1 MNEELKYA
9 VANMEHAKL
18 RTLLTVL
25 GIVIGVAI
33 IVAILALGTGM
44 RYSINQHLEALG
56 SDKIVVS
63 PAQAMSGMPTEL
75 APFTSADIRELS
87 RLPGVKDV
95 LPMFYRPAVGEYR
108 GESADIYVM
117 GVEPRGINYFTEFYS
132 IREGRMFRSAETRSA
147 VIGYWIA
154 RKVFSREVGAGD
166 VIKLNGR
173 SFRVVGVLNEI
184 GSPEDDTTVYIPLSS
199 AQKLYG
205 TGDEV
210 TMIWVVVENPE
221 RVEVVAKRVEE
232 VLERRRGG
240 KDFQVFTPRE
250 IAEQVDKVLDIV
262 SFVLGGIAGISMVVG
277 GVIIMNTL
285 LTSVMERTR
294 EIGVM
299 KAVGASS
306 MQVLRIFLI
315 EAALIG
321 LTGGVLGVIL
331 GSVLAKLIELAGR
344 AYMGSGFVVL
354 ITPELVLFSLAF
366 ALLVGVLSGLYPAYR
381 ASRLEPVEALRY
393 E

>member
-9 VANMEHAKL
+9 AANMGHAKL

-33 IVAILALGTGM
+33 IMAILALGAGM

-56 SDKIVVS
+56 GDKIVVS
-63 PAQAMSGMPTEL
+63 PAQAMSGRPVEV
-75 APFTSADIRELS
+75 APFTSSDMKAVSGI
-87 RLPGVKDV
+87 PGVKDV
-95 LPMFYRPAVGEYR
+95 LPMFYRPAVAEYR
-108 GESADIYVM
+108 GESADVYVM
-117 GVEPRGINYFTEFYS
+117 GVEPRGIDYFRQFYRL
-132 IREGRMFRSAETRSA
+132 REGRLFRQEETRSA
-147 VIGYWIA
+147 VIGYRIA
-154 RKVFSREVGAGD
+154 EKVFDRKPAVGD
-166 VIKLNGR
+166 VIKVNGR
-173 SFRVVGVLNEI
+173 SFRIVGVLEEI
-184 GSPEDDTTVYIPLSS
+184 GSPEDDTTIYIPLEP
-199 AQKLYG
+199 AQRMYG
-205 TGDEV
+205 VQDEV
-210 TMIWVVVENPE
+210 MMIWVVVDNPE
-221 RVEVVAKRVEE
+221 KIDLVAERIED

-240 KDFQVFTPRE
+240 KDFEVYTPRD
-250 IAEQVDKVLDIV
+250 IAEQVDRMLDIV
-262 SFVLGGIAGISMVVG
+262 SFVLAGIASISLVVG

-306 MQVLRIFLI
+306 MQVLRVFLI

-321 LTGGVLGVIL
+321 FIGGVLGVGL
-331 GSVLAKLIELAGR
+331 GVVLAKLIELAGR

-354 ITPELVLFSLAF
+354 VNPELMLFSLGF
-366 ALLVGVLSGLYPAYR
+366 ALLVGVVSGIYPAYR

>member
-9 VANMEHAKL
+9 AANMGHAKL

-33 IVAILALGTGM
+33 IMAILALGAGM

-56 SDKIVVS
+56 GDKIVVS
-63 PAQAMSGMPTEL
+63 PAQAMSGRPVEV
-75 APFTSADIRELS
+75 APFTSSDMKAVSGI
-87 RLPGVKDV
+87 PGVKDV
-95 LPMFYRPAVGEYR
+95 LPMFYRPAVAEYR
-108 GESADIYVM
+108 GESADVYVM
-117 GVEPRGINYFTEFYS
+117 GVEPRGIDYFRQFYRL
-132 IREGRMFRSAETRSA
+132 REGRLFRQEETRSA
-147 VIGYWIA
+147 VIGYRIA
-154 RKVFSREVGAGD
+154 EKVFDRKPAVGD
-166 VIKLNGR
+166 VIKVNGR
-173 SFRVVGVLNEI
+173 SFRIVGVLEEI
-184 GSPEDDTTVYIPLSS
+184 GSPEDDTTIYIPLEP
-199 AQKLYG
+199 AQRMYG
-205 TGDEV
+205 VQDEV
-210 TMIWVVVENPE
+210 MMIWVVVDNPE
-221 RVEVVAKRVEE
+221 KIDLVAERIED

-240 KDFQVFTPRE
+240 KDFEVYTPRD
-250 IAEQVDKVLDIV
+250 IAEQVDRMLDIV
-262 SFVLGGIAGISMVVG
+262 SFVLAGIASISLVVG

-306 MQVLRIFLI
+306 LQVLRVFLI

-321 LTGGVLGVIL
+321 FIGGVLGVGL
-331 GSVLAKLIELAGR
+331 GVVLAKLIELAGR

-354 ITPELVLFSLAF
+354 VNPELMLFSLGF
-366 ALLVGVLSGLYPAYR
+366 ALLVGVVSGIYPAYR